1 MSNNDK
7 NRVTVRFNDDEYKYL
22 MPRVNESNMPI
33 STFIKNCCLNET
45 NADTTLT
52 NKNIAN
58 LLTRIN
64 YTLCKYQDVEQLK
77 THIQMEVDEIWQYLK

>member
-7 NRVTVRFNDDEYKYL
+7 NRVTVRFNDVEYKYL

-45 NADTTLT
+45 NADTTLA

-58 LLTRIN
+58 LLCKIN
-64 YTLCKYQDVEQLK
+64 YALYTYHNIEQLK
-77 THIQMEVDEIWQYLK
+77 TYIQMEVDAIWQYLK

>member
-45 NADTTLT
+45 NADTTLA

-58 LLTRIN
+58 LLCKIN
-64 YTLCKYQDVEQLK
+64 YVLYTYHNIEQLK
-77 THIQMEVDEIWQYLK
+77 TYIQMEVDAIWQYLK